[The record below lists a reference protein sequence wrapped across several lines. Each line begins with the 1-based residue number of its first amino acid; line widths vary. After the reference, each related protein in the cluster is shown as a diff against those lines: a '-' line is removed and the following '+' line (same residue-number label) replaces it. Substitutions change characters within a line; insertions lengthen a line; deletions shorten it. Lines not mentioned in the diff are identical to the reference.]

1 MIISSDELA
10 KEIEDQKAK
19 GAEVKEKL
27 VQKEGELKQTRGEV
41 PWAKIGQLELYNGN
55 NLQPPHLPLGSALKQ
70 L

>member
-1 MIISSDELA
+1 MYKSVQFLSLA
-10 KEIEDQKAK
+10 A
-19 GAEVKEKL
+19 VKL

-70 L
+70 V